1 MKFFAR
7 VVMICNLCFIVSVIM
22 RLIEI
27 KQHQDEK
34 FNDVVLLKPV
44 QSTIVVLGYGAIVIN
59 VLFCLLFLISAIIPK
74 WKYQPNWMTWA
85 NLFFLCLQ
93 IYYFFFSTW

>member
-7 VVMICNLCFIVSVIM
+7 VVMICNICFIISVIM
-22 RLIEI
+22 RLVEI
-27 KQHQDEK
+27 KQNQDGK

-44 QSTIVVLGYGAIVIN
+44 QSTIVVLGYGAIVVN
-59 VLFCLLFLISAIIPK
+59 LLFCILFLISAVIPK
-74 WKYQPNWMTWA
+74 WNYKPNWITWT
-85 NLFFLCLQ
+85 NLLFLGLQ

>member
-27 KQHQDEK
+27 KQHQEEK

-44 QSTIVVLGYGAIVIN
+44 QSTIVVLGYGAIVVN
-59 VLFCLLFLISAIIPK
+59 LLFCILFLVATIIPK
-74 WKYQPNWMTWA
+74 WNYRPNWMTWA